1 MGKRVFANYYFRAK
15 FGQGVKA
22 SKYIDELKAEALNLG
37 ISDVIVGTVEIGHNS
52 PSTYVSLV
60 FESAD
65 AYGRQWGGGSEYE
78 AKSAAW
84 LAIWKRINE
93 EPTQVWERIGSD
105 MIYEK

>member
-52 PSTYVSLV
+52 PSTYVS
-60 FESAD
+60 
-65 AYGRQWGGGSEYE
+65 
-78 AKSAAW
+78 
-84 LAIWKRINE
+84 
-93 EPTQVWERIGSD
+93 
-105 MIYEK
+105 